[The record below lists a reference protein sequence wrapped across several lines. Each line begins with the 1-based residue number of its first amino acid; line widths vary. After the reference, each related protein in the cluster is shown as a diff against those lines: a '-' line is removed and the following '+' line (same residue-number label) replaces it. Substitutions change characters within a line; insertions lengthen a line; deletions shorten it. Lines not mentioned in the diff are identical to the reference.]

1 MQENNTTFYKIL
13 PNGLKIVHRMTASE
27 VAYVGISIGV
37 GTRDEQPRLNGLA
50 HYVEHCVFKGCRT
63 PSGHD
68 LTARQIINSIEG
80 IGGEI
85 NAFTTKEETTFYA
98 ATPVAHY
105 RQTLRLLADMVLRPT
120 FPKRETDKELGVILD
135 EIESYED
142 SPSELIYDDFE
153 SLIFSGHPLAQPIL
167 GKRKTLKTIAS
178 NPQYPLEW
186 VNSFS
191 PDKMVMFSQGNIRP
205 EQIFRMAEREFG
217 SLGARSEEFPQRSAF
232 ANIAGHS
239 APQECSF
246 RRHTHQTHVM
256 LGGKAYPLGHP
267 DQLAM
272 YLLNNILGG
281 GSLNSRLNL
290 SLREQKGLVYTIESQ
305 YVPLSDTG
313 YWSIYFAT
321 EPANRDQCMELVL
334 AELKRLREEKL
345 SPLQLRRAL
354 TQLHGQMAIS
364 AENQENSVLAMAK
377 QMMYYGEAPAWQDTF
392 AKVAQTT
399 ADKLQDVAN
408 DLLSQNT
415 LYTLFYL

>member
-13 PNGLKIVHRMTASE
+13 PNGLKIVHRMTTSE
-27 VAYVGISIGV
+27 VAYVGISVAV
-37 GTRDEQPRLNGLA
+37 GTRDEQPQLNGLA

-63 PSGHD
+63 PFGHN
-68 LTARQIINSIEG
+68 LSARQIINKIEG

-98 ATPVAHY
+98 ATPVEHF
-105 RQTLRLLADMVLRPT
+105 RQTLQLIADLVLRPT

-153 SLIFSGHPLAQPIL
+153 SLVFSGHPLAQPIL

-178 NPQYPLEW
+178 SQMHPLAW
-186 VNSFS
+186 VTDNFT
-191 PDKMVMFSQGNIRP
+191 PDKMVIFSQGNIKP
-205 EQIFRMAEREFG
+205 EQIFRFAEQE
-217 SLGARSEEFPQRSAF
+217 LGFNARSAAVSQRRARAGVATLVDSQSA
-232 ANIAGHS
+232 
-239 APQECSF
+239 SF

-256 LGGKAYPLGHP
+256 LGGRAYPLGHP

-272 YLLNNILGG
+272 YFLNNILGG

-305 YVPLSDTG
+305 YTPLSDTG
-313 YWSIYFAT
+313 YWSVYFAT
-321 EPANRDQCMELVL
+321 EPANRNQCLDLVL
-334 AELKRLREEKL
+334 AELKRLRDEKL
-345 SPLQLRRAL
+345 SSLQLRRAL
-354 TQLHGQMAIS
+354 TQLHGQMAIA

-377 QMMYYGEAPAWQDTF
+377 QMMYYGEAPAWQEMF
-392 AKVAQTT
+392 KKVEQTT
-399 ADKLQDVAN
+399 ADKLQEIAN
-408 DLLSQNT
+408 DLLSENT
-415 LYTLFYL
+415 LCTLFYE